1 MIKLSDYL
9 DYLHNEIIQARK
21 KADENAIKTAKE
33 YAEHEYLKYFKV
45 PRFSMPTIKMD
56 IPLKISDLDA
66 ETEYDVD
73 VENPQFIEEVNDK
86 IDEVNKIKDL
96 KIPNLNLTDIKDNIF
111 KDIFNNIKIRDNIFN
126 RNIKENLL
134 KSNLNERLSKHL
146 KNNLFKTLDNK
157 EDEHNSELNN
167 IITEVSIRHAK
178 PISSR
183 LNNLFIDPD
192 STKTEDNNKLMVNL
206 HVEMVEEAIR
216 IVKMKD
222 KDGNEIEEITFE

>member
-21 KADENAIKTAKE
+21 KADENAIETAKE
-33 YAEHEYLKYFKV
+33 YADHEYLKYFKV
-45 PRFSMPTIKMD
+45 PRFSMPNIKLD

-66 ETEYDVD
+66 ETAYDVD
-73 VENPQFIEEVNDK
+73 IENPQFIDEVNAK

-96 KIPNLNLTDIKDNIF
+96 KIPKLNLTDIKDNQF
-111 KDIFNNIKIRDNIFN
+111 KDIFSKIKIHENVFN
-126 RNIKENLL
+126 RNAKGNLL
-134 KSNLNERLSKHL
+134 KSNLNERLNKHL
-146 KNNLFKTLDNK
+146 KNNLFGTLDNK
-157 EDEHNSELNN
+157 EEEINSELNT
-167 IITEVSIRHAK
+167 IITDVSIRYAK
-178 PISSR
+178 PLSSK

-192 STKTEDNNKLMVNL
+192 STKSEDNNKLMVNL